1 MASLSNSSLTP
12 SRPSPSTSKT
22 PSHRPPPPT
31 ANGDTFPFPPSHSFP
46 PFYTLQPTL
55 LTRHAQLAKWCTLI
69 LHYHAHH
76 RLHRLHLSTALST
89 PLFHNPAIRKRLS
102 RSSAVEIV
110 DYMAKAEK
118 DGGAGQR
125 AEWINAATATGGGG
139 GSGIRGAEKR
149 KEEAWI
155 WWRRPEEWAE
165 VLAAWVDRTGQK
177 GTVLTFWELVQGE
190 AVRGEEWAGMDEE
203 VLARA
208 LGVLVKRGKA
218 QTFGEEGQRG
228 VKFF

>member
-1 MASLSNSSLTP
+1 MTSLPKSSARPLP
-12 SRPSPSTSKT
+12 SSSTFS
-22 PSHRPPPPT
+22 
-31 ANGDTFPFPPSHSFP
+31 FPPSHSFP

-55 LTRHAQLAKWCTLI
+55 LTRHAQLAKWSTLI
-69 LHYHAHH
+69 LRYHAHH
-76 RLHRLHLSTALST
+76 RLHRLHISTALST
-89 PLFHNPAIRKRLS
+89 SPLFHNREIRKRLS
-102 RSSAVEIV
+102 RASLVEII

-125 AEWINAATATGGGG
+125 AEWINNAGTAGGGVGIVG
-139 GSGIRGAEKR
+139 GKGAEKNR

-155 WWRRPEEWAE
+155 WWRRPEDWAE
-165 VLAAWVDRTGQK
+165 VLAGWVDGTGQK
-177 GTVLTFWELVQGE
+177 GTVLTFWELVHGE
-190 AVRGEEWAGMDEE
+190 AVKGEEWAGMEDE

-218 QTFGEEGQRG
+218 QIFGEEGERG